1 MIRRHGQLLRLLM
14 MVVDALVATGLFIIV
29 SMVRF
34 GPDWQAVW
42 QSSVAL
48 AWLLLAAYAI
58 AWVGLLGLNGSYR
71 PRAHWSAWGEGA
83 AIARAALV
91 LGFGSLA
98 TLFILDLADVSRSII
113 LALIPLLAICTIV
126 NRAVLR
132 LLLRM
137 ARRRGRNLRRVIVVG
152 TGPAAQSFARQL
164 EGHWSLGLVVDGMV
178 GPTPAAP
185 TGHWPNLGPIDR
197 LPSILHERVVD
208 EVAVCLPPDEA
219 HRLESISRLAA
230 DQGKIVRIPLEVPAV
245 ALAIGHI
252 EDLDGTPVLS
262 IVAGPD
268 RELALAAKRLLD
280 VLGSALGLLI
290 LSPIFLVV
298 ALTIARSDGRP
309 ILFRQLRAGLN
320 GRPFRIV
327 KFRTMERGAD
337 ARRAELRSL
346 NEIGG
351 NASFKMTNDPRV
363 TRIGRL
369 LRRTSIDELPQ
380 LWNVLTGEMSLVGP
394 RPHPF
399 DDVAGYDDWHRRRLS
414 MKPGIT
420 GLWQI
425 GARTEKDFDRWV
437 IKDLEYIDRWSLWL
451 DLRVIVQTLP
461 ALLRAEGR

>member
-1 MIRRHGQLLRLLM
+1 MLVADAI
-14 MVVDALVATGLFIIV
+14 VAAALVMVV

-34 GPDWQAVW
+34 GPGWQAVW
-42 QSSVAL
+42 QSSAAL
-48 AWLLLAAYAI
+48 AWLLLLAYVV
-58 AWVGLLGLNGSYR
+58 AWVGLLGLNGAYR
-71 PRAHWSAWGEGA
+71 PRAHWSAWGEGQA
-83 AIARAALV
+83 VIRAALL
-91 LGFGSLA
+91 LGLGSIA
-98 TLFILDLADVSRSII
+98 TLFILDLADVSRSIV
-113 LALIPLLAICTIV
+113 LALIPLLAIATV
-126 NRAVLR
+126 LDRLALR

-152 TGPAAQSFARQL
+152 TGPEAQAFARQL
-164 EGHWSLGLVVDGMV
+164 EDHWSLGLIVDGLV
-178 GPTPAAP
+178 GPLPSPAIDA
-185 TGHWPNLGPIDR
+185 WPVLGPIDR

-208 EVAVCLPPDEA
+208 EVAICLPPDDA
-219 HRLESISRLAA
+219 DRLEAISRLAA
-230 DQGKIVRIPLEVPAV
+230 DQGKIVRIPLEVPTV
-245 ALAIGHI
+245 ALSIGHI

-268 RELALAAKRLLD
+268 RELAMAVKRLLD
-280 VLGSALGLLI
+280 MVGAAVGLVV
-290 LSPIFLVV
+290 LSPLLLVV
-298 ALTIARSDGRP
+298 ALAIARSDGRP
-309 ILFRQLRAGLN
+309 IIFRQRRAGLN

-327 KFRTMERGAD
+327 KFRTMERDAD
-337 ARRAELRSL
+337 ARRAELRGL
-346 NEIGG
+346 NEIEG

-363 TRIGRL
+363 TRIGRF

-425 GARTEKDFDRWV
+425 GARTERDFDRWV
-437 IKDLEYIDRWSLWL
+437 KKDLEYIDRWSLWL
-451 DLRVIVQTLP
+451 DLRVIAQTLP